1 MQVLWD
7 QNKCCHA
14 GVCVQSLPA
23 VFKIHEGQFI
33 IDASKAAI
41 EEIIDVVNQCP
52 SAAFTLSTK
61 NRRNPHEQRS

>member
-14 GVCVQSLPA
+14 GVCVQSLPD
-23 VFKIHEGQFI
+23 VFKVLDGQFV
-33 IDASKAAI
+33 IDSSKAGT

-52 SAAFTLSTK
+52 SGALALST
-61 NRRNPHEQRS
+61 NNPRNANEQRS